1 MNQKFKGTLCLSIIR
16 FESPVLG
23 LEFGSKFDIDLFRA
37 ANFNSFRLRRAEI
50 ALQKVQQRA

>member
-1 MNQKFKGTLCLSIIR
+1 MNQKFKGIRCLSIIR

-23 LEFGSKFDIDLFRA
+23 LEFGSKLDIDSPLA
-37 ANFNSFRLRRAEI
+37 ANFNSFRLRRTEI